1 LGLPP
6 WFALFFFRLRRLR
19 ARFDMFTP
27 RRQSWSTTQVCH
39 DVPFWLDGVVG
50 ASTRETMM
58 AGNKTQVAG

>member
-27 RRQSWSTTQVCH
+27 RRQSWSTSQVCH
-39 DVPFWLDGVVG
+39 GVPFWLDGAGPVE
-50 ASTRETMM
+50 REE
-58 AGNKTQVAG
+58 VAGG